1 VVTGSQSD
9 GHCGHKIF
17 KKRYTV
23 AKFLLLK
30 QDRLSLNI
38 ILRRGHNGRQ
48 KRDAACGA
56 LGSSSKVAQKGTRLC
71 HVNVSETF
79 RMIGFDSF
87 NNIDR
92 KMTPMQIGSG
102 WGSLPLKTYDSG

>member
-1 VVTGSQSD
+1 M
-9 GHCGHKIF
+9 
-17 KKRYTV
+17 V

-30 QDRLSLNI
+30 QDELSLNI
-38 ILRRGHNGRQ
+38 MPRRGHDGCQ
-48 KRDAACGA
+48 KRGAACGA

-102 WGSLPLKTYDSG
+102 WGSRPLKTYDSG